1 MTKNKSISRTWWIV
15 GLALFIFA
23 LAGCLYLHNKCQSAN
38 EYISIIGSVASA
50 AGIVVAIIQIHELGS
65 RTGAIENAVNEAKKQ
80 MENLSIF
87 ADVNKHSQFINEIE
101 AYIRSDK
108 YEQALITYKEL
119 KERLNLLLGYV
130 ENRNDLSEMHS
141 QLKKLIDT
149 AGGDVSTLNEMVLNS
164 RGYTLDKLQISKN
177 LEEIKTFLDQYS
189 GKLKSRRDDRR
200 TNR

>member
-15 GLALFIFA
+15 GLALFMFV
-23 LAGCLYLHNKCQSAN
+23 LAGCLYLHNKYQSAN
-38 EYISIIGSVASA
+38 DYISIIGSVASA

-65 RTGAIENAVNEAKKQ
+65 RTDAIENAVNETKTQ

-130 ENRNDLSEMHS
+130 ENRKDLSEMHS

-149 AGGDVSTLNEMVLNS
+149 AGGDVSTLNEMVLYS
-164 RGYTLDKLQISKN
+164 TGYNLDKLQISKN

-189 GKLKSRRDDRR
+189 GKLKSSRDDRR